1 MSLFCSM
8 PFEVMDHRG
17 STAASSHYFD
27 DVHFPSE
34 RQIGFW
40 KPNVMPD
47 QQVGMDGKIDI
58 PSGNCAASLP
68 MEKFSSC
75 GPLPMH
81 HTELSRSILARDP
94 KEKS

>member
-1 MSLFCSM
+1 
-8 PFEVMDHRG
+8 MDHRG

-27 DVHFPSE
+27 DIHFPSE

-68 MEKFSSC
+68 MERFFIMWATSNASHRVIAVNSSQ
-75 GPLPMH
+75 
-81 HTELSRSILARDP
+81 RSKGEVTD
-94 KEKS
+94 